1 MMKLTTLTHV
11 SRKQVRSECRCKRL
25 LFTSCN
31 GDLTFFNAGRKV
43 MILIPKVFLRLLQS
57 FEAIFRRERQLHL
70 SGSRKRISRQV
81 LFVYRLSAEIFFA
94 YGRRPNVLRFRFK
107 SAEWAGNFV
116 VRSPEVGL
124 SIISFTHLPW
134 GLLVWNFG
142 RQRANRRRLFT

>member
-1 MMKLTTLTHV
+1 MALVTTLTHV
-11 SRKQVRSECRCKRL
+11 SRKQVRSECRRKRL

-107 SAEWAGNFV
+107 SAE
-116 VRSPEVGL
+116 
-124 SIISFTHLPW
+124 
-134 GLLVWNFG
+134 
-142 RQRANRRRLFT
+142 